1 MNICKKITTPN
12 SLNKFSKFKNN
23 GFSPNQLIVL
33 NYMQKKINEMEV
45 KIKQLEIDKKI
56 IQTMKNN

>member
-1 MNICKKITTPN
+1 MNVLLKKITTPN
-12 SLNKFSKFKNN
+12 SLNKISKFKNN

-45 KIKQLEIDKKI
+45 KIKQLEIHK
-56 IQTMKNN
+56 KNNTDDEK